1 MRSLYHPRNP
11 GTEDIQLT
19 TVLYALS
26 DPIRL
31 RIVRNLAEGVEES
44 CAAFGIDIPK
54 SSLSHH
60 FRVLRESGVTC
71 TRIEGTHRFVSLR
84 REDLDA
90 LFPGLF
96 DAVLRACLSSNP
108 EQTVGSKL
116 ETIQKRGQKHPSPPR
131 THF

>member
-1 MRSLYHPRNP
+1 
-11 GTEDIQLT
+11 
-19 TVLYALS
+19 
-26 DPIRL
+26 
-31 RIVRNLAEGVEES
+31 VEES

-96 DAVLRACLSSNP
+96 DAVLRACLSQNP
-108 EQTVGSKL
+108 EQNGGTKS
-116 ETIQKRGQKHPSPPR
+116 ETIQKRVQEHSSPPR

>member
-1 MRSLYHPRNP
+1 MRALYHP
-11 GTEDIQLT
+11 GKEAISLT

-31 RIVRNLAEGVEES
+31 RIVRNLAKGEEEA
-44 CAAFGIDIPK
+44 CAAFGINIPK

-60 FRVLRESGVTC
+60 FRVLRESGITR
-71 TRIEGTHRFVSLR
+71 TRIEGTHRLVSLR

-96 DAVLRACLSSNP
+96 DAVLRAYISHNQAL
-108 EQTVGSKL
+108 
-116 ETIQKRGQKHPSPPR
+116 RH
-131 THF
+131 

>member
-1 MRSLYHPRNP
+1 MRSLYHP
-11 GTEDIQLT
+11 GKEDIRLT

-44 CAAFGIDIPK
+44 CAAFGINIPK

-60 FRVLRESGVTC
+60 FRVLRESGVTH
-71 TRIEGTHRFVSLR
+71 TRIEGTHRLVSLR

-96 DAVLRACLSSNP
+96 DAVLRACLSHYSEP
-108 EQTVGSKL
+108 TVETKL
-116 ETIQKRGQKHPSPPR
+116 EIVQKRV
-131 THF
+131 